1 MDKLRDFLQSWPGRI
16 FMLLC
21 LSPMV
26 LLGLEG
32 YFGGGALTPDQVAKV
47 GDTPI
52 TMNQLQSEMTASR
65 TQLLENYDAA
75 MINEQALQSQ
85 TLENL
90 INRTLLE
97 TQASLLGMHLSDE
110 TITRLL
116 QADSTFADAN
126 GQFSNDLFA
135 QYLQQNGLTKD
146 RLFDNYRNQINI
158 RNLMNGI
165 LTTAIYPQSQISRLI
180 ELQTESRPLW
190 VKRLAWQ
197 DYADKVTVTD
207 SEINQYYNTHKDTLI
222 SPEMVD
228 LQVLAI
234 DPSQVTINE
243 PTENELKALYN
254 SSLVNTKQLAHIVI
268 ADSNAAKIVEVQAQI
283 AANKDFASLAKTY
296 SDDPTGEMGGEIGL
310 FNATVFGTDAKA
322 VQAAIANL
330 GKGEVSAPVKTRFGT
345 HFFKVIDVGQ
355 AQSFEEQKA
364 ALKAQAVADRQKQ
377 AYDSLIVD
385 INNKVADEFSLKDI
399 ASEYKLPIISLNN
412 YTKTNNTT
420 AYNQPS
426 VIAAAFDDLTV
437 AEQGVSPNLQIND
450 KTVWVQPTNHRQ
462 STAMDLTAATP
473 VIKQRLLEEKSIA
486 LALQDATAQA
496 AKINE
501 SNLSSLQSLGD
512 ISRRNPA
519 INDEERGQLF
529 VHRADNGVAV
539 WTVPTKA
546 GVSIFAG
553 GKITQTSQSVMSPTE
568 QAMASAIIKD
578 NAGQDYLE
586 DYLHYLR
593 STHEVQVNEDVLKGL

>member
-75 MINEQALQSQ
+75 MINEEALQSQ

-90 INRTLLE
+90 VNRTLLE

-116 QADSTFADAN
+116 QADPTFADAN

-146 RLFDNYRNQINI
+146 RLFATYRNQVNI

-165 LTTAIYPQSQISRLI
+165 LSTAIYPKSQISRLI
-180 ELQTESRPLW
+180 ELQTQSRPLW

-197 DYADKVTVTD
+197 DYADKVSVTD
-207 SEINQYYNTHKDTLI
+207 SEINQYYNAHKDTLI
-222 SPEMVD
+222 SPETVD
-228 LQVLAI
+228 LQVLAV
-234 DPSQVTINE
+234 DANQVKINE
-243 PTENELKALYN
+243 PTDDELKALYN
-254 SSLVNTKQLAHIVI
+254 QGLVNTKQLAHIVI
-268 ADSNAAKIVEVQAQI
+268 ADNNAAKIAEIQGKINAKQ
-283 AANKDFASLAKTY
+283 DFAELAKTY

-310 FNATVFGTDAKA
+310 FNASVFGTDGKA
-322 VQAAIANL
+322 VQAAIANIN
-330 GKGEVSAPVKTRFGT
+330 KGEVSAPVKTRFGT

-355 AQSFEEQKA
+355 AQSFEEQKT
-364 ALKAQAVADRQKQ
+364 ALKAQAIEDRRQS
-377 AYDSLIVD
+377 AYQELIVN

-399 ASEYKLPIISLNN
+399 ASEYNLPIVSLNN
-412 YTKTNNTT
+412 YTKTNNTS
-420 AYNQPS
+420 AYNQPA
-426 VIAAAFDDLTV
+426 VIAAAFDELTV
-437 AEQGVSPNLQIND
+437 ADQGVSPNLQIEN
-450 KTVWVQPTNHRQ
+450 KTVWVQPTNHQ
-462 STAMDLTAATP
+462 ASAPMDLTAASP
-473 VIKQRLLEEKSIA
+473 VIKQRLIEEKSIA
-486 LALQDATAQA
+486 LALQDANAQA

-501 SNLSSLQSLGD
+501 NNLSSLQSLGD
-512 ISRRNPA
+512 ISRRNPV
-519 INDEERGQLF
+519 ISDEERGQLF
-529 VHRADNGVAV
+529 VHPATTGVAV

-553 GKITQTSQSVMSPTE
+553 GKITQTSQSVMNPAE
-568 QAMASAIIKD
+568 QAMASSIIKD

-593 STHEVQVNEDVLKGL
+593 STHEVQINENVLKGL